1 MGIMYATVR
10 RLYLTGKIDE
20 SGLDN
25 AIKRGWI
32 TEQEKANIITEKR

>member
-10 RLYLTGKIDE
+10 RLYMDEKIDE

-25 AIKRGWI
+25 AIKSGWI
-32 TEQEKANIITEKR
+32 TSEEKANIIAEKR